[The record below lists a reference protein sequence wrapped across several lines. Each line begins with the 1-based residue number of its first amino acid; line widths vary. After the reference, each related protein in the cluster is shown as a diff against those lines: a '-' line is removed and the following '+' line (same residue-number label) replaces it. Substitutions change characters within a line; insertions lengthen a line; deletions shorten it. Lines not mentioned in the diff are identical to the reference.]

1 MLEIKVIKIGVQGP
15 SGPPGQDGQDGA
27 QGATGPMP
35 TTLGPF
41 KNDKEAAANGIA
53 VGDWYLGND
62 GRTRQRRIPTI
73 GAVAPFGS
81 SSMIGSNYVP
91 GSNLRNFYGE
101 SMVDQALAQLRHPVG
116 YVRSATGQY
125 HFATAG
131 ALLETQLTGGG
142 ALDVCL
148 DRCDASGVV
157 CLVICQIGRN
167 DIAATGANADNC
179 IALIEAMI
187 ERIHTRGHW
196 ALVVDDQ
203 PRLYNDGSVTPPDE
217 RLVKILQ
224 DRVNDA
230 VPAVCARFGAL
241 HASVRHVGEDSTNRG
256 YVLAEK
262 VDTVRP
268 GHAKVAQG
276 MDLGSV
282 LYRVM
287 EEEVPF
293 VRAGTDL
300 WDLQAYNILTNF
312 RFTGSGG
319 GGGRPD
325 GWSGTQF
332 GGDMTQ
338 AFSMVNYDD
347 FATTGRRWL
356 RGTNANGNTGGEF
369 FYLTLQASLANF
381 VAGDVIQFACDL
393 RFHTD
398 TSFAIGAVGILV
410 SWSSP
415 YGEATAG
422 LPGYALPSPP
432 TVIPRTRNTM
442 LLRTMPETMPS
453 GPTAI
458 NVQIRSYGNGPFDV
472 GSPMVLKNAHEVFAP
487 HFPTA

>member
-1 MLEIKVIKIGVQGP
+1 MLDIKVIKVGVQGP
-15 SGPPGQDGQDGA
+15 SGAPGANGA
-27 QGATGPMP
+27 QGPAGPMP

-41 KNDKEAAANGIA
+41 KNDKEAASNGIA
-53 VGDWYLGND
+53 VGEWYLGND

-73 GAVAPFGS
+73 DFVAVFGS

-91 GSNLRNFYGE
+91 ASNFRNFYGE

-116 YVRSATGQY
+116 YVRTAAGQY

-131 ALLETQLTGGG
+131 ALLETQLTAGG

-148 DRCDASGVV
+148 DRCDASGGT
-157 CLVICQIGRN
+157 CLVICQVGRN
-167 DIAATGANADNC
+167 DIAATTATADNC
-179 IALIEAMI
+179 IALVTELIR
-187 ERIHTRGHW
+187 RIHARGHW

-203 PRLYNDGSVTPPDE
+203 PRLYNEAGPDE
-217 RLVKILQ
+217 RLVKIVQ

-230 VPAVCARFGAL
+230 VPAICARYGAL
-241 HASVRHVGEDSTNRG
+241 HASVRHVGNDPANRG

-300 WDLQAYNILTNF
+300 WNLRDYNLLTNF
-312 RFTGSGG
+312 RMTGAGG
-319 GGGRPD
+319 GSGRPD
-325 GWSGTQF
+325 GWSVAQS

-338 AFSMVNYDD
+338 SFVMVNYDD
-347 FATTGRRWL
+347 FATTGRRWH
-356 RGTNANGNTGGEF
+356 RGTNSNGNTGTEF
-369 FYLTLQASLANF
+369 HYLTLQASVGGF

-393 RFHTD
+393 RFHSD
-398 TSFAIGAVGILV
+398 TGFAIGAVGILLN
-410 SWSSP
+410 WASP

-422 LPGYALPSPP
+422 LPGYALASPP
-432 TVIPRTRNTM
+432 TVVPRYRTNC
-442 LLRTMPETMPS
+442 LIRTMPETMPS
-453 GPTAI
+453 GPTALNI
-458 NVQIRSYGNGPFDV
+458 QIRSFGNGPFDI
-472 GSPMVLKNAHEVFAP
+472 GSPMILKNAHNIFAP
-487 HFPTA
+487 HFPSA